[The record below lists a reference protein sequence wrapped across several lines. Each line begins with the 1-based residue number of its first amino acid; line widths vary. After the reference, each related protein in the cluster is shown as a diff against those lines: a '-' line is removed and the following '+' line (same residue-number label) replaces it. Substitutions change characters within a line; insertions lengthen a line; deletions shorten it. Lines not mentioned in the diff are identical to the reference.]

1 MNSTNRIRTLR
12 LKAGMNQ
19 TQLAKTLGVTQA
31 IVSNIE
37 KTDNMTASQAVKL
50 SELFGVSTDYLL
62 LGKEGTAT
70 PIESEILNVVRSDR
84 SVFDA
89 MVNLVN
95 SRRNVH
101 QLAM

>member
-1 MNSTNRIRTLR
+1 MNPTNRIKALR

-62 LGKEGTAT
+62 LGKEVIAT

-84 SVFDA
+84 SIFDA

-95 SRRNVH
+95 SRRHVQ
-101 QLAM
+101 QLAV

>member
-1 MNSTNRIRTLR
+1 MAITNRTKALR

-19 TQLAKTLGVTQA
+19 TQLADYLGVTQS
-31 IVSNIE
+31 IVSIME

-89 MVNLVN
+89 LVSLVN
-95 SRRNVH
+95 SRRNVQ
-101 QLAM
+101 QLAA